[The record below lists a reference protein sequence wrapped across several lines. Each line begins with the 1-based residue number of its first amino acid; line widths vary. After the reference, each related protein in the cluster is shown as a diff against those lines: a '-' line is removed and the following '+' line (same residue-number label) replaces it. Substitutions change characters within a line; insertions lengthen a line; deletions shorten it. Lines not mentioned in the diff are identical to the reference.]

1 MKFYSVKEL
10 TLRLTRLLCQFIKA
24 SSASVYLVH
33 PVKKIVFGT
42 DARSQMLIGVETLA
56 RAVRLCAEQ
65 PDEWRALVQHCM
77 RRDVSWAKPTEEYLE
92 LYRSIKLQA

>member
-1 MKFYSVKEL
+1 MVGQRYGAV
-10 TLRLTRLLCQFIKA
+10 
-24 SSASVYLVH
+24 
-33 PVKKIVFGT
+33 PVVRRTGGLADTVADVDAAPPGEGTGFVFDSHAGDT
-42 DARSQMLIGVETLA
+42 GAFEGTLA